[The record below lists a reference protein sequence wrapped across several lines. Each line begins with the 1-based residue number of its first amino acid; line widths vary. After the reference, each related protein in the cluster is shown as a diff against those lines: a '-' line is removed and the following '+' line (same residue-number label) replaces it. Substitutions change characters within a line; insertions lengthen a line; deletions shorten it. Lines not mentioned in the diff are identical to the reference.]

1 MKKFSFLALALCFS
15 FAAMTQGVIEF
26 ETTEHNFG
34 RIYEQDGSVT
44 HEFTFKNTGDDVLLV
59 TNARTGCGC
68 ATPVWTRTPIEPGDS
83 GTITVT
89 FNPRNRPGPINRRV
103 TITTNHPDDPTTF
116 LMLRGEV
123 IRREE

>member
-15 FAAMTQGVIEF
+15 FAAMAQGVIEF
-26 ETTEHNFG
+26 ETSEHNFG